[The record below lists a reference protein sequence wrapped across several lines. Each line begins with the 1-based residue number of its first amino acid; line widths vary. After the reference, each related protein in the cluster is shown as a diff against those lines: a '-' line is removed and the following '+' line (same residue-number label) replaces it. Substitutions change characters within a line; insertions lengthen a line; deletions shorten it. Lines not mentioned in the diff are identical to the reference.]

1 MPKQP
6 TESFYIHRARPTVS
20 RQIAV
25 DVAGTTGR
33 RNVSFTSN
41 LIRPTSLPLP
51 APRDPNE
58 FFPMPM
64 DVDMEVDAGEMDEM
78 SSNGSPTVP
87 ELPGIRV
94 VGIERAKRYIN
105 SVR

>member
-1 MPKQP
+1 
-6 TESFYIHRARPTVS
+6 
-20 RQIAV
+20 
-25 DVAGTTGR
+25 
-33 RNVSFTSN
+33 
-41 LIRPTSLPLP
+41 
-51 APRDPNE
+51 
-58 FFPMPM
+58 MPM